1 MDALWN
7 TQDNLKQLLSN
18 KYVFAKEV
26 DEFNCD
32 LDLQTSELTY
42 KTIQNLYFSPSVKRQ
57 VSTLDVIIS
66 LSS

>member
-18 KYVFAKEV
+18 KYAFAKEV

-42 KTIQNLYFSPSVKRQ
+42 KTIQNLYF
-57 VSTLDVIIS
+57 L
-66 LSS
+66 LL